1 MGGRSPAW
9 VPGVLVWGWIVSAPA
24 VRLGECVSGN
34 SNLLPR
40 MSRLTD
46 EHQIGYF
53 GDLTESDCR
62 GPSRL
67 ITAFQ
72 EDAEESLK
80 VAGQPHTTG
89 RINDPLSAPLL
100 RE

>member
-1 MGGRSPAW
+1 
-9 VPGVLVWGWIVSAPA
+9 
-24 VRLGECVSGN
+24 
-34 SNLLPR
+34 

-46 EHQIGYF
+46 EHRIGYF

-67 ITAFQ
+67 ITALQ

-80 VAGQPHTTG
+80 VARQPHTTDG
-89 RINDPLSAPLL
+89 MNDLVSTPLL
-100 RE
+100 HEL

>member
-1 MGGRSPAW
+1 
-9 VPGVLVWGWIVSAPA
+9 
-24 VRLGECVSGN
+24 
-34 SNLLPR
+34 
-40 MSRLTD
+40 MSRVTPTFYLGCLAT
-46 EHQIGYF
+46 EHRIGYF

-80 VAGQPHTTG
+80 VAGQPHTTDG
-89 RINDPLSAPLL
+89 MNDLVSAPLL
-100 RE
+100 HKW

>member
-1 MGGRSPAW
+1 MG
-9 VPGVLVWGWIVSAPA
+9 GWIVSAPA
-24 VRLGECVSGN
+24 VRLGQCVSGN

-46 EHQIGYF
+46 EHRIGYF

-62 GPSRL
+62 GTSIL
-67 ITAFQ
+67 ITAFR

-89 RINDPLSAPLL
+89 RINDPVWLL
-100 RE
+100 DRKSVV